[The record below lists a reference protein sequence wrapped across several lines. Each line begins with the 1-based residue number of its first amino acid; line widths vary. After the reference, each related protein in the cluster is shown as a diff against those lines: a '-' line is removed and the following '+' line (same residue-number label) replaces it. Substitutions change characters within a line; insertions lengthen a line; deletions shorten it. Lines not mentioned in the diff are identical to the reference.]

1 MNTHLSEEE
10 FTERLLGMGSSKAEA
25 HLAECG
31 ACREEMARVGAA
43 LGMYRE
49 AAVEWSERR
58 PVGERLSARMAG
70 KGRKS
75 ANAWM
80 PVAGWAVAAGLVV
93 AIGVPVMRHV
103 EDGRQA
109 EASITV
115 AGATGPVSA
124 DAISQDNAMMG
135 EINAAIEQPD
145 ISPVHEYKIEAKA
158 KGRRHEL

>member
-10 FTERLLGMGSSKAEA
+10 FTERLLGMESAAAEK

-49 AAVEWSERR
+49 AAVEWSASR
-58 PVGERLSARMAG
+58 PAPVRLGVRAAARA
-70 KGRKS
+70 KNS
-75 ANAWM
+75 WM

-103 EDGRQA
+103 EDGRSGA
-109 EASITV
+109 VTTV

-135 EINAAIEQPD
+135 EINAAITQPD
-145 ISPVHEYKIEAKA
+145 LSPVHVYKMEQKA
-158 KGRRHEL
+158 DGKGRRHEL